1 MQKTSEIRIMT
12 YAENGHEYI
21 RAIIYDTKS
30 RTWKEL
36 GRGLDADVH
45 LMLICAN
52 DVRYKFERGVKIAKK
67 QSR

>member
-21 RAIIYDTKS
+21 RAIIYDTKTK
-30 RTWKEL
+30 TWKEL
-36 GRGLDADVH
+36 GRGLDMDVH
-45 LMLICAN
+45 LMLVCAA
-52 DVRYKFERGVKIAKK
+52 DVRDKFERGVKIAKK

>member
-1 MQKTSEIRIMT
+1 MT

-21 RAIIYDTKS
+21 RAIIYDAKS

-52 DVRYKFERGVKIAKK
+52 DVRYKFERGVNVAKK

>member
-21 RAIIYDTKS
+21 RAMIYDTKTK
-30 RTWKEL
+30 TWKVL

-67 QSR
+67 QSC

>member
-21 RAIIYDTKS
+21 RAIIYNAKTK
-30 RTWKEL
+30 TWEEL

-45 LMLICAN
+45 LMLVCAN
-52 DVRYKFERGVKIAKK
+52 DVRYKFERGVNVAKK

>member
-12 YAENGHEYI
+12 YEENGHEYI

-52 DVRYKFERGVKIAKK
+52 DVRYKFERGVNVAKK

>member
-21 RAIIYDTKS
+21 RAIIYDAKS

-52 DVRYKFERGVKIAKK
+52 DVRYKFEGGVNVAKK

>member
-52 DVRYKFERGVKIAKK
+52 DVRYKFERGVNVAKK
-67 QSR
+67 QGG

>member
-21 RAIIYDTKS
+21 RAIIYDTKTK
-30 RTWKEL
+30 TWKEL

-52 DVRYKFERGVKIAKK
+52 DVLYKFERGVNVAKK

>member
-1 MQKTSEIRIMT
+1 MQKTIEIRIMT

-67 QSR
+67 QGG

>member
-21 RAIIYDTKS
+21 RAIIYDTKTK
-30 RTWKEL
+30 TWKEL

-52 DVRYKFERGVKIAKK
+52 DVRYKFERGVNVAKK